1 MINREDKM
9 TEPVTAVSKGS
20 EVERRKAAMDRLKS
34 IIVGPLDT
42 DGEPVDDTVDISEDA
57 RRRAKGKKTLK
68 EYLEEE
74 EQ

>member
-1 MINREDKM
+1 LINREDKM
-9 TEPVTAVSKGS
+9 TEPVAAVSKGS

-34 IIVGPLDT
+34 IIVGPPDT
-42 DGEPVDDTVDISEDA
+42 DDGSVDDTVDISEDA

-68 EYLEEE
+68 EFLEEE